1 MRGRAIGTA
10 WRGVAWAAAFE
21 LASALSPARAQTI
34 EEALPLCQSPQ
45 PDIAFA
51 GCTALIDLMH
61 APPALR
67 AMAFHNRGLVR
78 VGRREYPAGTLDLD
92 AAASLSPQNA
102 EYVFHTC
109 WARALARRE
118 FRLAREACDAALRL
132 APGRAK
138 FLDGRALL
146 ALVQGQ
152 YAEAWR
158 DYDAALRAQPND
170 AHALFGRALAAQRQG
185 RASDAQSDFARAA
198 QADANVARVYQGY
211 GLAP

>member
-1 MRGRAIGTA
+1 MRGWGNAMA
-10 WRGVAWAAAFE
+10 WRGMALAAVLAF
-21 LASALSPARAQTI
+21 APAQARAQTI

-45 PDIAFA
+45 PDIVFA
-51 GCTALIDLMH
+51 GCTALIDLVH

-78 VGRREYPAGTLDLD
+78 INRREYPAGTLDLD
-92 AAASLSPQNA
+92 AAASLAPQNA

-118 FRLAREACDAALRL
+118 FRLAREACDVALRM
-132 APGRAK
+132 APNRAK

-198 QADANVARVYQGY
+198 TADANVARVYQGY